1 MLKQDQLAK
10 LLQMK
15 RELERVDYREEQKK
29 QAEFVKQ
36 CVKDNVRNMGKCPV
50 GERRNDVLVDIVN
63 DDKVYEIS
71 FVVDALMNYD
81 KVHNLQKKVVG
92 CRAVLININGED
104 HLLDHTWLREVYVP
118 EVAKYNRYRDLGRII
133 TLKVKVK
140 GYDENNAKYE
150 FTTIY

>member
-92 CRAVLININGED
+92 CRAALININGED

-118 EVAKYNRYRDLGRII
+118 EVAKYNRHRDLGRIM

-150 FTTIY
+150 FTTVY

>member
-92 CRAVLININGED
+92 CRAVLININ
-104 HLLDHTWLREVYVP
+104 
-118 EVAKYNRYRDLGRII
+118 II
-133 TLKVKVK
+133 TESFRLSRRS
-140 GYDENNAKYE
+140 
-150 FTTIY
+150 